1 MFIAGEGIK
10 IEDEALSV
18 RTGILWY
25 LAVHSDMRT
34 LKDGV
39 TFIIDQSAAS
49 KPVGNERKLQQTWSA
64 LPLRPKHFF
73 IVGAPLWKR
82 VFINTLLAFA
92 KLFTSAKVLGR
103 IQFCSVDDC
112 VAAVEVEQ
120 LPEHFGGS
128 NHGDQKAWALKRLSM
143 SSGWFSETTR
153 V

>member
-1 MFIAGEGIK
+1 MFIAGEGIQ
-10 IEDEALSV
+10 IADEALSV

-25 LAVHSDMRT
+25 LAVHSDIQT
-34 LKDGV
+34 LRDGV
-39 TFIIDQSAAS
+39 TFIIDQSAAA
-49 KPVGNERKLQQTWSA
+49 KPVGNERKLQQTWSS

-103 IQFCSVDDC
+103 IRFCSVEEVVD
-112 VAAVEVEQ
+112 AVDLAQ
-120 LPEHFGGS
+120 LPENFGGV
-128 NHGDQKAWALKRLSM
+128 NHGDQKEWALKRLTVSK
-143 SSGWFSETTR
+143 GWFTESTR